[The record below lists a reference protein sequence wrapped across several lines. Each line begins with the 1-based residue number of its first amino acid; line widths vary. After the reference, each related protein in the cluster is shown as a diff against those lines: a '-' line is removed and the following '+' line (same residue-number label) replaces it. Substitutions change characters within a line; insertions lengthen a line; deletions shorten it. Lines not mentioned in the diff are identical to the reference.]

1 MKTKSALFISAFNKQ
16 NKLRELLSDAR
27 LPTKK
32 KKGSS
37 EATISLQERSTERLG
52 VSREQRQGDITYGHV
67 IYSQR
72 HDYTRFHTS
81 LQLAGITIKI
91 IV

>member
-32 KKGSS
+32 KKKDHQKLPLACKK
-37 EATISLQERSTERLG
+37 EAQNGLE
-52 VSREQRQGDITYGHV
+52 
-67 IYSQR
+67 
-72 HDYTRFHTS
+72 
-81 LQLAGITIKI
+81 
-91 IV
+91 